1 MGNVEKKL
9 TMRAMFGWLLFI
21 SYPFCGHAGILKV
34 SLSFLP
40 LCTVF
45 WATKTYLTD
54 SYFSSRPLKKW
65 LHSGWY
71 RTVLT
76 LFIRRKRNIP
86 TCVTFFSPP
95 LLGWAEYRF
104 IPGKSY
110 CFVYWPS
117 DVYYMYFMITVCFF
131 GPLSIMTFSYCNVLR
146 FTKNLKRRIAA
157 TRNNFVRPVPT
168 IPNKVDLSLK
178 CLSIPFLTLKL
189 VFKYRVSRHLF
200 CRRISDRA
208 CIL

>member
-40 LCTVF
+40 VCTVF

-71 RTVLT
+71 RTVLR
-76 LFIRRKRNIP
+76 LFMRRKRNIP
-86 TCVTFFSPP
+86 TCVTFFHLESKVLKYSVLNVKISFQVPCFKASILSP
-95 LLGWAEYRF
+95 
-104 IPGKSY
+104 
-110 CFVYWPS
+110 
-117 DVYYMYFMITVCFF
+117 D
-131 GPLSIMTFSYCNVLR
+131 LR
-146 FTKNLKRRIAA
+146 Q
-157 TRNNFVRPVPT
+157 
-168 IPNKVDLSLK
+168 SLYIVG
-178 CLSIPFLTLKL
+178 LASRQDALKL
-189 VFKYRVSRHLF
+189 CNICFKWLF
-200 CRRISDRA
+200 VAIPEQ
-208 CIL
+208 